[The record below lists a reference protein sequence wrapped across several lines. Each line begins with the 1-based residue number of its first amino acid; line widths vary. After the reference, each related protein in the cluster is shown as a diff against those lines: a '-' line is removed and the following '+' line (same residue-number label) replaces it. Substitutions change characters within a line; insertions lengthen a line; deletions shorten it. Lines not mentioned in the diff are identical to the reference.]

1 MRLLELN
8 SDGEFSLTELY
19 GNKTPPYAILSHT
32 WSADNEEVTFVD
44 LMDGVGKSKPG
55 YNKIRFCGEQARYDG
70 IQHFW
75 VDTCCIDK
83 SSSSELTEAINSMF
97 RWYQNAHKCYV
108 YLSDVLK
115 GNCDENHNL
124 LRSTW
129 KSAFRNSRWFTRSW
143 TLQELIAPTSVEFF
157 SSDGKRLGDKISM
170 EQQVTRL
177 PVFPFGLFGDILYP
191 SSAQLNECHGQQN
204 AKLSAKKIR
213 HTHY

>member
-97 RWYQNAHKCYV
+97 RWYQKRTQM
-108 YLSDVLK
+108 
-115 GNCDENHNL
+115 
-124 LRSTW
+124 LR
-129 KSAFRNSRWFTRSW
+129 
-143 TLQELIAPTSVEFF
+143 
-157 SSDGKRLGDKISM
+157 ISIRCF
-170 EQQVTRL
+170 ER
-177 PVFPFGLFGDILYP
+177 
-191 SSAQLNECHGQQN
+191 QL
-204 AKLSAKKIR
+204 R
-213 HTHY
+213 